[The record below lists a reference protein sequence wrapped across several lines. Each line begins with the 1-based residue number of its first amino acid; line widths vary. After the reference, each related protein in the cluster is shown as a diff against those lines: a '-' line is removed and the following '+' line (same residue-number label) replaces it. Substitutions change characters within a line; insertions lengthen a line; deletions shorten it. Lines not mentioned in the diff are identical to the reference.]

1 MPLGSSGPGFQGHLL
16 RGKAPRAQ
24 RGGQGKQEVEAVEG
38 RGSMASGRCGG
49 LPGRGGLGM
58 DLQITF
64 ILSLNAYL
72 LSTYYVLGTWSIVM
86 NKTA

>member
-1 MPLGSSGPGFQGHLL
+1 M
-16 RGKAPRAQ
+16 
-24 RGGQGKQEVEAVEG
+24 EG